1 MIDLFETRRREL
13 NYKYIHGE
21 IYSLMERAGKGVAQF
36 IEENIPDRKR
46 ILIVCGSGNN
56 CGDSLVAGEE
66 LRKMNHDVKAVFIKG
81 KESLHSDESVRALSN
96 YKGEIDDISKLDEDI
111 RWCNL
116 VIDGIFGTGIT
127 GEIKDPYKR
136 IINNINA
143 SGKDILSVDVPSGLG
158 TATQVKPQYTV
169 TMMDLKPGMSEE
181 NSGKI
186 VVKDI
191 GVDEKCIVYSGPGDM
206 LYLNPPKPDSHKGM
220 NGEIGIIAG
229 WEYYGSAIIAAKAA
243 MSFGVDL
250 VFMFPIREKVEL
262 ISTYSPYYIVR
273 EYDPEKSFETI
284 RKLNAVLIGP
294 GMGKSDRSFNV
305 IKAVLSKFNG
315 PIVIDSDAIK
325 LLGSQPD
332 LIKGKKTIITPHQQE
347 FRDISG
353 FEPDE
358 ANMKFFSSEY
368 NTITVLKGQID
379 KITDGNT
386 VWYTQGGNARMTM
399 GGTGDALAG
408 LITAIVA
415 HGVGLVEAS
424 RIGTFIMKAASD
436 MSFKSK
442 GYWYSLDD
450 LLNMIPQVMMQHSAW
465 K

>member
-13 NYKYIHGE
+13 NYKYLHGE
-21 IYSLMERAGKGVAQF
+21 IYSLMERAGKGVAEF

-66 LRKMNHDVKAVFIKG
+66 LRKANHDLKAVFIKG
-81 KESLHSDESVRALSN
+81 KESLHSEENVRALSN
-96 YKGEIDDISKLDEDI
+96 YRGEIDDISKLDEDL

-116 VIDGIFGTGIT
+116 VIDGIFGTGVT
-127 GEIKDPYKR
+127 GEIKDPYKK
-136 IINNINA
+136 IMNNINA

-158 TATQVKPQYTV
+158 TGVQIKPQYTV
-169 TMMDLKPGMSEE
+169 TMMDLKPGMNEE

-186 VVKDI
+186 TVKDI
-191 GVDEKCIVYSGPGDM
+191 GVDEKCIIYSGPGDL
-206 LYLNPPKPDSHKGM
+206 LYLNPPKQDSHKGM
-220 NGEIGIIAG
+220 NGKIGIIAG
-229 WEYYGSAIIAAKAA
+229 WEYYGSAVIAAKAA
-243 MSFGVDL
+243 LNFGVDL
-250 VFMFPIREKVEL
+250 VFMFPNRQKTEL

-284 RKLNAVLIGP
+284 TKMDSLLIGP
-294 GMGKSDRSFNV
+294 GMGKTDETFNA
-305 IKAVLSKFNG
+305 IKAVLTKFKG

-332 LIKGKKTIITPHQQE
+332 LLRGKKTIITPHQQE

-353 FEPDE
+353 FEPGE

-368 NTITVLKGQID
+368 NTITVLKGQVD
-379 KITDGNT
+379 VITDGNSI
-386 VWYTQGGNARMTM
+386 WYTQGGNARMTM

-415 HGVGLVEAS
+415 HGVGLMESA

-436 MSFKSK
+436 ISFKNK
-442 GYWYSLDD
+442 GYWYSLED
-450 LLNMIPQVMMQHSAW
+450 LLGAIPQVMMQHSTW